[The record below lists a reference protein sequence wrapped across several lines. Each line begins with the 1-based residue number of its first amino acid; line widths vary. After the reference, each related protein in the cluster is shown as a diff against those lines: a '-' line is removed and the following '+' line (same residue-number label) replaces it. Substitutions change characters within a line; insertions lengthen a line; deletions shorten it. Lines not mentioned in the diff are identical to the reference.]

1 MKGRVVAAGILPALI
16 FSLTVSGSLR
26 NLFSAP
32 VPSKDASSAQ
42 GAAASASRSS
52 SIDKAA
58 ELAEREMALR
68 AKEERLLALKKE
80 VDEKITKYE
89 QLISEIEAKEK
100 EKEGEKKEAEKRE
113 EERKEEEKKEAEKRE
128 EERKEEEKK
137 EAERKEEVSGN
148 IDLLVKLF
156 EVMPAEDAATRI
168 EELDEEIAA
177 VILSK
182 MRGRKAG
189 NVLAAMSP
197 KKSAIIVHRI
207 AGIEKNFPA
216 Q

>member
-42 GAAASASRSS
+42 KAAASAPRPSS
-52 SIDKAA
+52 SASFDKAA
-58 ELAEREMALR
+58 ELTEREMALR

-89 QLISEIEAKEK
+89 QLISEMEAKEK
-100 EKEGEKKEAEKRE
+100 EKEGDKKEAETREEEAKKEAEKRE
-113 EERKEEEKKEAEKRE
+113 EERKEEA
-128 EERKEEEKK
+128 KK
-137 EAERKEEVSGN
+137 EAERKEEASGN

-197 KKSAIIVHRI
+197 KKSAVIVHRI